1 MYNCFTIED
10 LYVKV
15 SLRHR
20 VSARKP
26 LHSSLQVYNV
36 KEKIEFDI
44 EFAIAIAIEIFFYSQ
59 SILRLRRI

>member
-44 EFAIAIAIEIFFYSQ
+44 DFAIAIEIFFYSQ